1 MPDDVQTS
9 NAEPAEKLTS
19 TQEPASSTSDS
30 PPQAAQPT
38 LEEMLSE
45 TRAKLERLEQNNKG
59 TFQEWQREK
68 QAREN
73 LENQVRQLQS
83 FQQSVQTQQPK
94 GMTEEEEEKAYVD
107 ALLNQDHAR
116 AAEIRRKQRER
127 VIEEAN
133 QRFTGYLT
141 QAAQQSGRVNAM
153 GQVLTKMGISA
164 NDPVVPKIQ
173 ERVQQMKQDP
183 AYANAFNND
192 ESLMFLFAA
201 KDVVAEQKL
210 DGKAATEK
218 ARQIAVDEAATES
231 STTGGSGKSQKST
244 EKMYFNDNERKAIN
258 MWAQMKDANPNEIE
272 RRQKEKRA

>member
-153 GQVLTKMGISA
+153 G
-164 NDPVVPKIQ
+164 
-173 ERVQQMKQDP
+173 
-183 AYANAFNND
+183 
-192 ESLMFLFAA
+192 
-201 KDVVAEQKL
+201 
-210 DGKAATEK
+210 
-218 ARQIAVDEAATES
+218 
-231 STTGGSGKSQKST
+231 
-244 EKMYFNDNERKAIN
+244 
-258 MWAQMKDANPNEIE
+258 
-272 RRQKEKRA
+272 